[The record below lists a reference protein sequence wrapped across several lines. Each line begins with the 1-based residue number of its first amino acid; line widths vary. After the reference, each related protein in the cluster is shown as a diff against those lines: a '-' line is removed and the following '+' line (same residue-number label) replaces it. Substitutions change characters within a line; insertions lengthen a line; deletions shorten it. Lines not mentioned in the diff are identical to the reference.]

1 MTFKRLTLALSV
13 SPQLGPADVAQAA
26 RDGFRAII
34 NNRPDGEEAGQIS
47 AAEMEGM
54 AAAHGMAFA
63 HVPAV
68 SGQIR
73 DEDVASM
80 AAALAT
86 LDAQVL
92 AYCRTGTRSTTLWA
106 LSQAAETKADDILSA
121 AKEAGYDLTSITSR
135 LAPRVDGVTA

>member
-1 MTFKRLTLALSV
+1 MTFKRLTSALSV
-13 SPQLGPADVAQAA
+13 SPQLGPADIAQAA

-34 NNRPDGEEAGQIS
+34 DNRPDGEEAGQIS
-47 AAEMEGM
+47 AAEMERM

-68 SGQIR
+68 PGQIG
-73 DEDVASM
+73 DKDVACM

-86 LDAQVL
+86 LESPVL

-106 LSQAAETKADDILSA
+106 LSQAGKTKADDILSTA
-121 AKEAGYDLTSITSR
+121 QEAGYDLTSITSR
-135 LAPRVDGVTA
+135 LAPRIDGVSA